1 MTRKSSGLVL
11 DKVVEKPAH
20 KAVCQH
26 FWLIGPAL
34 GPTSQGVCKY
44 CGQKKTFLNIVE
56 ENQPKEN
63 LSRFFGKDEVADGE
77 KEQEDTDDEAEDD

>member
-1 MTRKSSGLVL
+1 MTRKSVLVL
-11 DKVVEKPAH
+11 DKVIEKPAH
-20 KAVCQH
+20 QAVCQH
-26 FWLIGPAL
+26 FWLIDPAL

-63 LSRFFGKDEVADGE
+63 LSRFFDKDERGDEE
-77 KEQEDTDDEAEDD
+77 KDEDEAGRDSEED

>member
-1 MTRKSSGLVL
+1 MTRKSGLVL
-11 DKVVEKPAH
+11 DKVVEKPAN
-20 KAVCQH
+20 KAACQH

-34 GPTSQGVCKY
+34 GPTSQGACKY

-63 LSRFFGKDEVADGE
+63 LSRFFDKDEAGAAE
-77 KEQEDTDDEAEDD
+77 KEEEETDTDTEED

>member
-1 MTRKSSGLVL
+1 MTRKLGLVL
-11 DKVVEKPAH
+11 DKVVEKPVH

-26 FWLIGPAL
+26 FWLIDPVL

-63 LSRFFGKDEVADGE
+63 LSRFFSK
-77 KEQEDTDDEAEDD
+77 DEAEESEKEEEEAEGDTEEE